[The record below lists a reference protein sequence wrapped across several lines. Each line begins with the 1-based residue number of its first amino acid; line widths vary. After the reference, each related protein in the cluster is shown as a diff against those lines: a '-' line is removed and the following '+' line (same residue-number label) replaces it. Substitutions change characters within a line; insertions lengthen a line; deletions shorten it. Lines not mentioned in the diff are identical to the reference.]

1 MIKDI
6 IKGNEELKDIRKRTG
21 METVPWKIQIKEYRI
36 LEMPSYD
43 IGVTPFEVNEK
54 VVSNVAADARKEE
67 LRREEIRD

>member
-1 MIKDI
+1 M
-6 IKGNEELKDIRKRTG
+6 
-21 METVPWKIQIKEYRI
+21 PWKIQIKEYRI